1 MPLNTHNTDLLHTT
15 RSSLPL
21 EGISLAVLTASKPAN
36 VGLAVCRF
44 NADVTADGTSPRVQ
58 LAPDGYFSAGDGRP
72 SDTEHNA
79 WLMDETAFNTLKAD
93 ASTRQNDYHF
103 DYEHQTL
110 HAEENGKEAPA
121 AGWFNPTDLEYIP
134 GEGLFALNVQW
145 TKKAAQFL
153 RDDEYR
159 FISPV
164 FHYGP
169 DGRPVKLRHFALTN
183 EPAVDGMRK
192 VAVLKTSTP
201 EKETTMNEALQLL
214 ALLGVTVGDGEQP
227 TTDQYATGLAAL
239 KALKT
244 KADSADELS
253 TKLTTANTTVATLK
267 ASSGSSVDLS
277 KYVPVATYNAV
288 TQQLAVLKTEND
300 GLTVEQSI
308 DAAKADGRII
318 EAEVSYFQDLGKQNG
333 VAVLKAALDARSPI
347 AALTGTTQSTAA
359 QKKKADE
366 EQNRDPE
373 LTTEEL
379 AVLKATG
386 IDKAAFL
393 KNKDA

>member
-1 MPLNTHNTDLLHTT
+1 
-15 RSSLPL
+15 
-21 EGISLAVLTASKPAN
+21 
-36 VGLAVCRF
+36 
-44 NADVTADGTSPRVQ
+44 
-58 LAPDGYFSAGDGRP
+58 
-72 SDTEHNA
+72 
-79 WLMDETAFNTLKAD
+79 
-93 ASTRQNDYHF
+93 
-103 DYEHQTL
+103 
-110 HAEENGKEAPA
+110 
-121 AGWFNPTDLEYIP
+121 
-134 GEGLFALNVQW
+134 
-145 TKKAAQFL
+145 
-153 RDDEYR
+153 
-159 FISPV
+159 
-164 FHYGP
+164 
-169 DGRPVKLRHFALTN
+169 
-183 EPAVDGMRK
+183 
-192 VAVLKTSTP
+192 
-201 EKETTMNEALQLL
+201 MNEALQLL
-214 ALLGVTVGDGEQP
+214 VLLGVTVGDGEQP

-253 TKLTTANTTVATLK
+253 TKLTTASTEVAALK

-347 AALTGTTQSTAA
+347 AALTGTTQSTGA

-366 EQNRDPE
+366 EHSRDPE